1 MVQNVPSTR
10 MRRSP
15 THASLR
21 LLAAATLGCAA
32 IVLAAT
38 AAPRDKT
45 RTPDLVWVN
54 PQFDSLGI
62 QGVALL
68 PAVSYDKN
76 HRNETF
82 VETMFARALQPSGY
96 RWITP
101 TVAREKVLAAVGDS
115 GFTALSANILGAG
128 RVDALAAQRLCRS
141 LRTSA
146 LMSVRVDQFEQTQV
160 DWNQSGKPTT
170 SVRLRAALV
179 DSVGRMLWSAAGG
192 ETGEGQYHEADAG
205 LTGVNGS
212 GLSTTP
218 TTAQGGAPS
227 FEDVTARLFSRWMKS
242 FPARSAAVTPAAK
255 P

>member
-1 MVQNVPSTR
+1 M
-10 MRRSP
+10 
-15 THASLR
+15 
-21 LLAAATLGCAA
+21 LALGSA
-32 IVLAAT
+32 
-38 AAPRDKT
+38 AAPRDKA
-45 RTPDLVWVN
+45 RAVDLIWVY

-76 HRNETF
+76 HRNETL
-82 VETMFARALQPSGY
+82 VESMFAKALQPSGY
-96 RWITP
+96 RWMTP
-101 TVAREKVLAAVGDS
+101 TVAREKVVSAAGDS
-115 GFTALSANILGAG
+115 GLAALDAGILATG
-128 RVDALAAQRLCRS
+128 RVDSLAAQRLCRS

-160 DWNQSGKPTT
+160 EWNQSGKPTT

-179 DSVGRMLWSAAGG
+179 DSAGRLLWSAGGG

-205 LTGVNGS
+205 MTGVNGS
-212 GLSTTP
+212 GLNTTP

-227 FEDVTARLFSRWMKS
+227 FEDVTTRLLSRWMRS
-242 FPARSAAVTPAAK
+242 FPARTVAAAPAAK